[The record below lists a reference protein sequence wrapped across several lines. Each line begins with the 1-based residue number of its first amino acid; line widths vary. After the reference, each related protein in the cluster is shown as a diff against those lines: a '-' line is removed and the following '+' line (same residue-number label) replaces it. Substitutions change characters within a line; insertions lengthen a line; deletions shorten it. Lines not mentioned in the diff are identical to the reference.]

1 MAKYV
6 LTGGATGIGAA
17 IKAALLAD
25 QNEVITL
32 DIRDGD
38 YDVDLGDA
46 EARAQVI
53 AQVKA
58 DHPTL
63 DGIITCAGVASHFPD
78 TGKILSI
85 NYWGT
90 IDIVLGLRET
100 LTQGGRIVLI
110 SSNSAPQCTRPE
122 LVDAMLSGDESTAL
136 ELARSASGHDCYS
149 GSKQAVAKWMRRQ
162 APDFARA
169 GININAVAPGY
180 IETPMTQAVAESTEY
195 GDAIK
200 QFVASI
206 PLGRPGLPADIAHL
220 VQFLLSEKASFIA
233 GTTIFADGAH
243 DALFRPELSV

>member
-63 DGIITCAGVASHFPD
+63 DGIITCAGVASHFQ
-78 TGKILSI
+78 TLGKFL
-85 NYWGT
+85 
-90 IDIVLGLRET
+90 
-100 LTQGGRIVLI
+100 
-110 SSNSAPQCTRPE
+110 
-122 LVDAMLSGDESTAL
+122 
-136 ELARSASGHDCYS
+136 
-149 GSKQAVAKWMRRQ
+149 
-162 APDFARA
+162 
-169 GININAVAPGY
+169 
-180 IETPMTQAVAESTEY
+180 
-195 GDAIK
+195 
-200 QFVASI
+200 ASI
-206 PLGRPGLPADIAHL
+206 I
-220 VQFLLSEKASFIA
+220 
-233 GTTIFADGAH
+233 GARLI
-243 DALFRPELSV
+243 LF